1 MYIKHKLYAAD
12 ILNIAGENLPWEK
25 LANKTLLVTGA
36 TGLIG
41 TVLVDALM
49 KKNLDDNLNV
59 TILAAGRNE
68 KISAERFADYADNKN
83 FRFVKLDVNAPIEID
98 FPVDFVIHAASNTH
112 PMQYSTDPVGTMT
125 TNILGTYNLLEFCRV
140 KNVSRFVFVSS
151 VEIYGKALRPEDIF
165 DEKYCGYIDC
175 NTLRAGYPESKRA
188 GEALCQA
195 YISRHNV
202 DVVIPRLSRIY
213 GATMRLDDSKAMSEF
228 IMNGVRGENIVL
240 KSEGIPRF
248 SYCYAADCVSGIF
261 YCLLNGKCGEAYNV
275 ADSSEILSLRE
286 IAEYISGLNGKK
298 VIFELPN
305 ETQRKGFSTAI
316 NAIMPNDKL
325 RGLGWSPKDDTRSGV
340 KKTVEI
346 LRSLVNKG
354 V

>member
-1 MYIKHKLYAAD
+1 MYIKHELYAAD
-12 ILNIAGENLPWEK
+12 ISSVANENLPWQK

-41 TVLVDALM
+41 TVLVDSLM
-49 KKNLDDNLNV
+49 QKNRDGLNL

-68 KISAERFADYADNKN
+68 KISAERFADYAGDKN
-83 FRFVKLDVNAPIEID
+83 FRFVRLDVNAPIEIAE
-98 FPVDFVIHAASNTH
+98 PVDFVIHAASNTH
-112 PMQYSTDPVGTMT
+112 PLQYSTDPVGTMT
-125 TNILGTYNLLEFCRV
+125 TNILGTHNLLEFCRV

-151 VEIYGKALRPEDIF
+151 VEIYGKALNASDLF

-202 DVVIPRLSRIY
+202 DVVIPRLSRVY

-228 IMNGVRGENIVL
+228 IMNGVRGEDIIL
-240 KSEGIPRF
+240 KSEGLPRF
-248 SYCYAADCVSGIF
+248 SYCHATDAARGIL

-286 IAEYISGLNGKK
+286 IAEYISGLNGRK

-305 ETQRKGFSTAI
+305 ETQRKGFSTAV
-316 NAIMPNDKL
+316 NAIMTNDKL

-346 LRSLVNKG
+346 LRSFVK
-354 V
+354 

>member
-1 MYIKHKLYAAD
+1 MYIKHELYAAD
-12 ILNIAGENLPWEK
+12 IAGIANENLPWEK

-49 KKNLDDNLNV
+49 KKNLDDDLNL

-68 KISAERFADYADNKN
+68 KKSAERFADYADDKN
-83 FRFVKLDVNAPIEID
+83 FRFVKLDVNAPIDIAA
-98 FPVDFVIHAASNTH
+98 PVDFVIHAASNSH
-112 PMQYSTDPVGTMT
+112 NYLFATDPINTVTA
-125 TNILGTYNLLEFCRV
+125 NILGTHNLLELCRM

-151 VEIYGKALRPEDIF
+151 GEVYGKALRPEDIF

-188 GEALCQA
+188 SEALCQA

-202 DVVIPRLSRIY
+202 DVVISRLCRIY

-228 IMNGVRGENIVL
+228 IKNGVRGEDIVL
-240 KSEGIPRF
+240 KSEGLPKF
-248 SYCYAADCVSGIF
+248 SYCTATDAARGILF
-261 YCLLNGKCGEAYNV
+261 CLLNGKCGEAYNV

-286 IAEYISGLNGKK
+286 IAEYISGLNGRK

-305 ETQRKGFSTAI
+305 ETQRKGFSTVV
-316 NAIMPNDKL
+316 NAILTNDKL
-325 RGLGWSPKDDTRSGV
+325 RALGWSPKDDTRSGV
-340 KKTVEI
+340 KKAVEI
-346 LRSLVNKG
+346 LKSIIK
-354 V
+354 

>member
-1 MYIKHKLYAAD
+1 MYIKHELYAAD
-12 ILNIAGENLPWEK
+12 IAGIAAENLPWEK
-25 LANKTLLVTGA
+25 LSGKTLLLTGA

-41 TVLVDALM
+41 TVIVDSLM
-49 KKNLDDNLNV
+49 KKNRDGLNV
-59 TILAAGRNE
+59 KILAAGRNE
-68 KISAERFADYADNKN
+68 KKSAERFADYACDKN
-83 FRFVKLDVNAPIEID
+83 FRFVKLDVNAPIEIAE
-98 FPVDFVIHAASNTH
+98 PVDFVIHAASNKH
-112 PMQYSTDPVGTMT
+112 PLQYSTDPVGTIT
-125 TNILGTYNLLEFCRV
+125 ANILGTHNLLEFCRV

-151 VEIYGKALRPEDIF
+151 VEVYGKALHAEDIF

-195 YISRHNV
+195 NISRHNV
-202 DVVIPRLSRIY
+202 DVVISRLCRIY

-228 IMNGVRGENIVL
+228 IKNGVRGEDIVL
-240 KSEGIPRF
+240 KSEGLPKF
-248 SYCYAADCVSGIF
+248 SYCTATDAARGIL

-286 IAEYISGLNGKK
+286 IAEYISGLNGRK

-305 ETQRKGFSTAI
+305 EIQRKGFS
-316 NAIMPNDKL
+316 NSVNGIMTNDKL
-325 RGLGWSPKDDTRSGV
+325 RALGWLPKDDTRSGV

-346 LRSLVNKG
+346 LKSIIK
-354 V
+354 

>member
-1 MYIKHKLYAAD
+1 MYINHELYAAD
-12 ILNIAGENLPWEK
+12 IAGIANENLPWEK
-25 LANKTLLVTGA
+25 LSNKTLLLTGA

-41 TVLVDALM
+41 TVLIDALM
-49 KKNLDDNLNV
+49 KKNLDGLNV

-68 KISAERFADYADNKN
+68 KKSAERFADYTDNKN
-83 FRFVKLDVNAPIEID
+83 FRFVKLDVNAPVEIPE
-98 FPVDFVIHAASNTH
+98 PVDFVIHAASNTH
-112 PMQYSTDPVGTMT
+112 PLQYSTDPVGTMT
-125 TNILGTYNLLEFCRV
+125 ANILGTHNLLEFCRV

-151 VEIYGKALRPEDIF
+151 VEIYGKALRPEDLF

-202 DVVIPRLSRIY
+202 DVVIPRLSRVY

-228 IMNGVRGENIVL
+228 IMNGVRGEEIVL

-248 SYCYAADCVSGIF
+248 SYCTATDAARGILF
-261 YCLLNGKCGEAYNV
+261 CLLNGKCGEAYNV

-298 VIFELPN
+298 VIFELPD
-305 ETQRKGFSTAI
+305 ETQRKGFSTAA
-316 NAIMPNDKL
+316 NAIMTNDKL

-346 LRSLVNKG
+346 LRSFVK
-354 V
+354 

>member
-1 MYIKHKLYAAD
+1 MYIKHELYAAD
-12 ILNIAGENLPWEK
+12 IAGIANENLPWEK

-36 TGLIG
+36 SGLIG
-41 TVLVDALM
+41 TILVDTLM
-49 KKNLDDNLNV
+49 KKNLDDNLNL

-68 KISAERFADYADNKN
+68 KISAERFADYAGNKN

-98 FPVDFVIHAASNTH
+98 FPVDFVIHAASNSH
-112 PMQYSTDPVGTMT
+112 NFLFATDPVNTIT
-125 TNILGTYNLLEFCRV
+125 ANILGTYNLLEFGVKSKVERV
-140 KNVSRFVFVSS
+140 IFLSS
-151 VEIYGKALRPEDIF
+151 GEVYGRNLRPEDIF

-188 GEALCQA
+188 SEALCQA
-195 YISRHNV
+195 YISRYNI
-202 DVVIPRLSRIY
+202 DVVIARLCRIY

-240 KSEGIPRF
+240 KSEGIPKF
-248 SYCYAADCVSGIF
+248 SYCYAADCVSGII
-261 YCLLNGKCGEAYNV
+261 YCLLNGKCGEAYNI

-298 VIFELPN
+298 VIFDLPD
-305 ETQRKGFSTAI
+305 ETQRKGFSTAV
-316 NAIMPNDKL
+316 NAILTNDKL
-325 RGLGWSPKDDTRSGV
+325 RALGWSPKDDTRSGV

-346 LRSLVNKG
+346 LKSIIK
-354 V
+354 

>member
-1 MYIKHKLYAAD
+1 MYIKHELYAAD
-12 ILNIAGENLPWEK
+12 IAGISGENLPWQK
-25 LANKTLLVTGA
+25 LANKTLLLTGA
-36 TGLIG
+36 SGLIG

-49 KKNLDDNLNV
+49 KKNLDDGLNV

-68 KISAERFADYADNKN
+68 KISAERFADYAGNEN
-83 FRFVKLDVNAPIEID
+83 FRFVRLDVNAPIEIAE
-98 FPVDFVIHAASNTH
+98 PVDFVIHAASNTH
-112 PMQYSTDPVGTMT
+112 PLQYSTDPVGTMT
-125 TNILGTYNLLEFCRV
+125 ANILGTHNLLEFCRV
-140 KNVSRFVFVSS
+140 KKVSRFVFVSS
-151 VEIYGKALRPEDIF
+151 VEVYGKALNASDIF

-202 DVVIPRLSRIY
+202 DVVISRLCRIY

-228 IMNGVRGENIVL
+228 IKNGVRGEDIVL
-240 KSEGIPRF
+240 KSEGIPKF
-248 SYCYAADCVSGIF
+248 SYCTATDAARGILF
-261 YCLLNGKCGEAYNV
+261 CLLNGKCGEAYNI

-305 ETQRKGFSTAI
+305 ETHRKGFS
-316 NAIMPNDKL
+316 NALNGIMTNDKL
-325 RGLGWSPKDDTRSGV
+325 RALGWSPKDDTRSGV

-346 LRSLVNKG
+346 LKSIIK
-354 V
+354 